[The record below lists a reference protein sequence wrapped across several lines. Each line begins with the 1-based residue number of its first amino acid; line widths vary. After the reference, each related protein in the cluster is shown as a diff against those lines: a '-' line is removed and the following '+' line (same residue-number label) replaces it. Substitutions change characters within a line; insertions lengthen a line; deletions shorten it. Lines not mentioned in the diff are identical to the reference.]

1 MGVLIACE
9 LLIRGCSVCMWDND
23 ASRCG
28 SVFTRLKSMLMNS
41 TGCDIDGVSIDLLMQ
56 RLSTASGLEELACR
70 GCDVILEA
78 VSEDLQ
84 IKRQVIGSMFDA
96 LKANAVLPEQV
107 IICSN
112 TISIS
117 IEHIVDGLDEM
128 YSCRFMGLRFLYP
141 VIHIDD
147 AEVTTHSYNTHCVI
161 HKVMLIMRSMQFKP
175 ALRDRLSGRRLSK
188 AGN

>member
-1 MGVLIACE
+1 
-9 LLIRGCSVCMWDND
+9 
-23 ASRCG
+23 
-28 SVFTRLKSMLMNS
+28 MLMNS

-117 IEHIVDGLDEM
+117 LERIVHHANSRTYFTYEYDGK
-128 YSCRFMGLRFLYP
+128 SF
-141 VIHIDD
+141 
-147 AEVTTHSYNTHCVI
+147 
-161 HKVMLIMRSMQFKP
+161 RSMRQARSARSAEFFSD
-175 ALRDRLSGRRLSK
+175 LRSFGYAVNS
-188 AGN
+188 

>member
-1 MGVLIACE
+1 
-9 LLIRGCSVCMWDND
+9 
-23 ASRCG
+23 
-28 SVFTRLKSMLMNS
+28 MLMNS
-41 TGCDIDGVSIDLLMQ
+41 TGCGIDGVSIDLLMQ

-117 IEHIVDGLDEM
+117 IERSLGTCH
-128 YSCRFMGLRFLYP
+128 R
-141 VIHIDD
+141 DD
-147 AEVTTHSYNTHCVI
+147 LQWRADLNRNTTCLC
-161 HKVMLIMRSMQFKP
+161 ML
-175 ALRDRLSGRRLSK
+175 
-188 AGN
+188 